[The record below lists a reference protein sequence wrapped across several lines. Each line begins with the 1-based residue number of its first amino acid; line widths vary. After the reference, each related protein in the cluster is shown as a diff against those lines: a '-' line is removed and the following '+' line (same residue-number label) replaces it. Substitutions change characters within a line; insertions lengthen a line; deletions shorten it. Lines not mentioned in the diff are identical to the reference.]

1 MKISILTLFPQWFH
15 GPLGESI
22 LGRARQAGL
31 LEIEAVDFRAWAA
44 DKHQT
49 VDDAPFGG
57 GGGMVLRADVVAAA
71 MDAVA
76 GPPGSQ
82 GRAHCIYMS
91 PRGRALDQAMAIR
104 LARMPR
110 LAILCGH
117 YEAVD
122 ERLLES
128 RIDEEVSLGDF
139 VLTGGEIPAMALV
152 DAVARMIPGV
162 LGNEVSPETESFM
175 NGLLEAPH
183 FTRPREFEGRTP
195 PEVLFSGNHG
205 AISEWREEQSLS
217 ITGARRP
224 DLLAAQLLH
233 PAQVRRLA
241 RRGRALVLWREL
253 PGGTRRMLL
262 APREFDPAAEWADP
276 ARKLRYEEGLSRE
289 IRVAE
294 LSRDHPG
301 TVGFHAMLEEA
312 LALHESG
319 VALPPNISREAIT
332 LIRNLHRESCRAKNP
347 GKSP

>member
-1 MKISILTLFPQWFH
+1 M
-15 GPLGESI
+15 
-22 LGRARQAGL
+22 
-31 LEIEAVDFRAWAA
+31 LEIEAVDFRAWAT

-49 VDDAPFGG
+49 VDDSPFGG
-57 GGGMVLRADVVAAA
+57 GGGMVLRADVLASA

-76 GPPGSQ
+76 GEPGTA
-82 GRAHCIYMS
+82 GRTHCLYMS
-91 PRGRALDQAMAIR
+91 PRGRPLDQAMAIR
-104 LARMPR
+104 LARLPR
-110 LAILCGH
+110 LVILCGH

-162 LGNEVSPETESFM
+162 LGNEASPETESFM

-183 FTRPREFEGRTP
+183 YTRPREFEGRTP

-205 AISEWREEQSLS
+205 AIADWREEQSLA
-217 ITGARRP
+217 ITGERRP

-241 RRGRALVLWREL
+241 RRGRALVVWREL
-253 PGGTRRMLL
+253 PGGGRKLLL
-262 APREFDPAAEWADP
+262 APREFDPAVDWGSAEK
-276 ARKLRYEEGLSRE
+276 KLRYEEGLSRE
-289 IRVAE
+289 IRVTE
-294 LSRDHPG
+294 LPKEHPG
-301 TVGFHAMLEEA
+301 TAGFWDF
-312 LALHESG
+312 LA
-319 VALPPNISREAIT
+319 EAIARAEIGKAPPMPCSIESMV
-332 LIRNLHRESCRAKNP
+332 LIRNLLRAGLGEKKP